1 MSLTD
6 KELYTEAMIASY
18 RRLMDLAFWDPAA
31 ADEDG
36 ETEPEE
42 EKEEDK

>member
-18 RRLMDLAFWDPAA
+18 RRLMDLAFWDAA
-31 ADEDG
+31 ADDDEDSK
-36 ETEPEE
+36 P
-42 EKEEDK
+42 EKEKDK

>member
-6 KELYTEAMIASY
+6 KELYTKNVIDAY
-18 RRLMDLAFWDPAA
+18 RRLMDLAFWDAA
-31 ADEDG
+31 ADDDEDS
-36 ETEPEE
+36 EP